1 MFVCL
6 RFFENFKAMVEKPL
20 GSGTHN
26 KEKRAKRTHHQHPP
40 ATPAHGT
47 DQGGEHTADQVDE
60 HTADQADEHTGR
72 GLPSDQ
78 SLLKDDD
85 GIEECFDS
93 LLFEET

>member
-1 MFVCL
+1 
-6 RFFENFKAMVEKPL
+6 MVEKPL
-20 GSGTHN
+20 DSGTHS
-26 KEKRAKRTHHQHPP
+26 KEKQAKRTHHQHPP

-47 DQGGEHTADQVDE
+47 DQVGEHTADQVDE
-60 HTADQADEHTGR
+60 HTAEQADEHTGR
-72 GLPSDQ
+72 GLPRDQ

>member
-1 MFVCL
+1 
-6 RFFENFKAMVEKPL
+6 MVEKPL

-26 KEKRAKRTHHQHPP
+26 KEKQAKRTHHQHPP

-47 DQGGEHTADQVDE
+47 DQAGE

-78 SLLKDDD
+78 NLLKDDD